1 MYFWKIDALKQ
12 QLCSTGLSEKQLF
25 YYILA
30 SVALNAVAVEALTYL
45 PTDAPNAWTYASS
58 AIDIAI
64 PIGGTVLAFRV
75 NGGASGVQFAARYF
89 SIGLV
94 ATLRFIA
101 LFVPLMAAL
110 LVYWFATADS
120 ATEAG
125 TTGLEVTVCSG
136 WYAGLYLYIAKHVR
150 AVVAA
155 SVPAAEGVAAP

>member
-12 QLCSTGLSEKQLF
+12 ELCSTGLSEKQLF

-30 SVALNAVAVEALTYL
+30 SVALNAVAVEVLTYL

-64 PIGGTVLAFRV
+64 PILGTMLAFRA

-94 ATLRFIA
+94 ATLRFVA
-101 LFVPLMAAL
+101 LFVPLMIAL
-110 LVYWFATADS
+110 IVYWFATADAAS
-120 ATEAG
+120 EGG
-125 TTGLEVTVCSG
+125 TGAFEVAVGSG
-136 WYAGLYLYIAKHVR
+136 WYAGVYLYIAKHVR
-150 AVVAA
+150 AVAAA
-155 SVPAAEGVAAP
+155 SVPAAEAAAP